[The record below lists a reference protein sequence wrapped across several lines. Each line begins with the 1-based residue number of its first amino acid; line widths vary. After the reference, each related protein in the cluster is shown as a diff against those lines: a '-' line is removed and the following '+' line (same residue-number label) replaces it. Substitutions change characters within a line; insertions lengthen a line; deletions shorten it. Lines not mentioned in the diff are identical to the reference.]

1 MRRIRY
7 LAKCYWQDRKGR
19 IVIIMLLFLL
29 CYFSNFYS
37 VDGYVK
43 CNGEKEPSSG
53 NYICQT
59 IVGIDEID
67 SDSDSIDIPQAWI
80 IFFMS
85 YILLNVG
92 YVKTDIN
99 VRGSQYFLRIG
110 SRRRWWIDKNI
121 LIFVATLVYFAIYFG
136 LALIF
141 GMLSGD
147 ISIYPVSE
155 MWLNG
160 VEVNDSTTVYWML
173 ILDLIILLAISGIQ
187 MIAELLFNEMI
198 ALIVVGI
205 YIFAGVF
212 WKSPILLS
220 NYTMLCRDMNYWNG
234 IILALVIW
242 SVSAFLG
249 YYYQKIPQ
257 RK

>member
-1 MRRIRY
+1 
-7 LAKCYWQDRKGR
+7 
-19 IVIIMLLFLL
+19 
-29 CYFSNFYS
+29 
-37 VDGYVK
+37 
-43 CNGEKEPSSG
+43 
-53 NYICQT
+53 
-59 IVGIDEID
+59 
-67 SDSDSIDIPQAWI
+67 
-80 IFFMS
+80 
-85 YILLNVG
+85 
-92 YVKTDIN
+92 
-99 VRGSQYFLRIG
+99 
-110 SRRRWWIDKNI
+110 
-121 LIFVATLVYFAIYFG
+121 
-136 LALIF
+136 
-141 GMLSGD
+141 
-147 ISIYPVSE
+147 
-155 MWLNG
+155 
-160 VEVNDSTTVYWML
+160 
-173 ILDLIILLAISGIQ
+173 